1 MKYVIEVMKKRN
13 INVDTYTLSTIINN
27 YLMRIEWTYYENR
40 KVLKH
45 WNIITIA
52 QSSTPVLL
60 R

>member
-1 MKYVIEVMKKRN
+1 MEYIIEIMKKRN

-27 YLMRIEWTYYENR
+27 HLMRIEWMCYENR

-45 WNIITIA
+45 WNIITMA